1 MPWVGGATLISSC
14 NSDQIL
20 LPASDLLNFS
30 DQKFFN
36 KILLQIPPK
45 MTTSPA
51 SEAIMS
57 DQDYCQIATDTF
69 QGYADENLKGKPLW
83 ESIKIDFKDW
93 TKKHWNAING
103 KTWSVIK
110 GFCIPRGVWIED
122 YKVHGSQSEILMKLV
137 STTKYDTELKD
148 WDMDR
153 IKEVENIYGKVSRG
167 IHLQMQKLLG
177 NIPDKQQQF

>member
-57 DQDYCQIATDTF
+57 DQDYRQIATDTF
-69 QGYADENLKGKPLW
+69 QRYADENLEGKPLW
-83 ESIKIDFKDW
+83 ESIKIDFENW
-93 TKKHWNAING
+93 TKEHWDAING
-103 KTWSVIK
+103 KTWSAIK
-110 GFCIPRGVWIED
+110 GFCIPCGV
-122 YKVHGSQSEILMKLV
+122 
-137 STTKYDTELKD
+137 
-148 WDMDR
+148 
-153 IKEVENIYGKVSRG
+153 
-167 IHLQMQKLLG
+167 
-177 NIPDKQQQF
+177 